1 MECKWYQ
8 SCCKKGF
15 LDYLADEEP
24 DILCI
29 QESKAHK
36 EQLTSEILEDHGY
49 YTFWHSGVKK
59 GYSGVATFSKKEPL
73 FVQEGLGI
81 QKYDDEGR
89 VLITEHDNFL
99 LYNIYFP
106 NGQKDDIRL
115 QYKLDF
121 YDDLLPI
128 INEQVE
134 SGNNVIVTGDWNT
147 AHHPIDLA
155 RPKENINT
163 SGFMPIEREKL
174 DNYVSHGWVDTF
186 RLFHDEP
193 SRYSWWTYRFGAR
206 QRNVG
211 WRIDYFFVSQNMVDL
226 CNDADIHDDIFG
238 SDHCPVSLDLDCQ
251 YFLNYLILITI
262 CSYGFG
268 MFNTIMEIDAMQYAS
283 MSREILRNGNF
294 LHLFDNGQPYL
305 DKPPLIFWITA
316 LFFKLLGPSD
326 FVYRLPSL
334 FFTIILAY
342 STYKFSRLFYTKTVS
357 QIAAILLISSQA
369 IFVMNADVRTDIY
382 LSLIHISEP
391 TRQP

>member
-1 MECKWYQ
+1 MRLISWNVNGIRAAV
-8 SCCKKGF
+8 KKGF

-36 EQLTSEILEDHGY
+36 EQLTSEILKDHRY

-81 QKYDDEGR
+81 KKYDDEGR

-106 NGQKDDIRL
+106 NGQKDDMRL

-163 SGFMPIEREKL
+163 
-174 DNYVSHGWVDTF
+174 
-186 RLFHDEP
+186 
-193 SRYSWWTYRFGAR
+193 
-206 QRNVG
+206 
-211 WRIDYFFVSQNMVDL
+211 
-226 CNDADIHDDIFG
+226 
-238 SDHCPVSLDLDCQ
+238 
-251 YFLNYLILITI
+251 
-262 CSYGFG
+262 
-268 MFNTIMEIDAMQYAS
+268 
-283 MSREILRNGNF
+283 
-294 LHLFDNGQPYL
+294 
-305 DKPPLIFWITA
+305 
-316 LFFKLLGPSD
+316 
-326 FVYRLPSL
+326 
-334 FFTIILAY
+334 
-342 STYKFSRLFYTKTVS
+342 
-357 QIAAILLISSQA
+357 
-369 IFVMNADVRTDIY
+369 
-382 LSLIHISEP
+382 
-391 TRQP
+391 